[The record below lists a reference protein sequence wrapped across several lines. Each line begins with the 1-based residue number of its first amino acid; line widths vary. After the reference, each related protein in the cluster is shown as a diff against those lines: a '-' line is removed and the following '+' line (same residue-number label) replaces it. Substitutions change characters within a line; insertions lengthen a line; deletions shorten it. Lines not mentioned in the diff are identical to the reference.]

1 MRSKRC
7 DPDVVTY
14 SFLISCHETAN
25 RWREVPDLLA
35 QSLPG
40 ASHQEV
46 EAYIHGPVLAAHP
59 KLKDHLAELAKV
71 EGLGVGWR
79 QLAEAQG
86 AAPVEASAEVLG
98 AAAALQDMQESPPG
112 YTARRTGRSALL
124 LCSVRL
130 SFLEA
135 CGCPSRDQRDRPP
148 APPAPP
154 LLALLRLEEL
164 VRSTFVDAR
173 GEECLCEIK
182 FCFTFEEELLA
193 MLLEMLH
200 APVSSEGS
208 LRALLHCCDGNTAFW
223 ALSAHSEKQSCAFQH
238 AKAVT
243 IQTLE
248 TEERSIRH
256 MLKRSHLLAPGR
268 ADDLRHPIAQAML
281 AAGLLVPRWAPLRFE
296 IPKAARPFLQEHRAR
311 AGSWK
316 HFANK
321 SCRKPGEKKKQSAS
335 CNSKA
340 EGERKSSTQ
349 QEWINSQHAKLSWPG
364 RLDYNLQVM
373 RHRAEIIRQLDH
385 LDEHGTKKELTE
397 QESVTK
403 AQGQPEISR
412 VRNLDLIL
420 RVWRED
426 KDGKAKAGGAS
437 EKPMLAAKIVEVRD
451 TYGKM
456 SAKARGAKIHTGPLQ
471 LRKALKPR
479 DTTEWVRSMKQPYSY
494 FESSA
499 NQPTPKPEKSKGPPA
514 REPRSITGAG
524 RASPLKEKKQE
535 EKNAEKSP
543 DKKEK
548 KAKGGAISDEDPVK
562 APALGEYDD
571 RTLGRRPWDEGHH
584 IMMSRMNHEASAYFD
599 KPKRKEGEGPPP
611 MRERYVMNDRQL
623 AWNDEPGK
631 PGQLRR
637 TLFDHVGAY
646 SIGGCK
652 DYQMPSYWRKVKD
665 SA

>member
-1 MRSKRC
+1 
-7 DPDVVTY
+7 
-14 SFLISCHETAN
+14 
-25 RWREVPDLLA
+25 
-35 QSLPG
+35 
-40 ASHQEV
+40 
-46 EAYIHGPVLAAHP
+46 
-59 KLKDHLAELAKV
+59 
-71 EGLGVGWR
+71 
-79 QLAEAQG
+79 
-86 AAPVEASAEVLG
+86 
-98 AAAALQDMQESPPG
+98 
-112 YTARRTGRSALL
+112 
-124 LCSVRL
+124 
-130 SFLEA
+130 
-135 CGCPSRDQRDRPP
+135 
-148 APPAPP
+148 
-154 LLALLRLEEL
+154 
-164 VRSTFVDAR
+164 
-173 GEECLCEIK
+173 
-182 FCFTFEEELLA
+182 

-248 TEERSIRH
+248 TEDDLGERVEARLEWQMDQVLSHPAILNLRQDPAVPFAVMLWESIRH

-296 IPKAARPFLQEHRAR
+296 IPKAARPFLQE
-311 AGSWK
+311 
-316 HFANK
+316 
-321 SCRKPGEKKKQSAS
+321 
-335 CNSKA
+335 
-340 EGERKSSTQ
+340 
-349 QEWINSQHAKLSWPG
+349 WINSQHAKLSWPG
-364 RLDYNLQVM
+364 RLDYNLQ
-373 RHRAEIIRQLDH
+373 
-385 LDEHGTKKELTE
+385 
-397 QESVTK
+397 VTK

-426 KDGKAKAGGAS
+426 KDG

-514 REPRSITGAG
+514 LWLPTTKQKA
-524 RASPLKEKKQE
+524 LQEKKQE

-584 IMMSRMNHEASAYFD
+584 IMMSRMNHEVQSGVREYFD

-665 SA
+665 WSSYSTPELPLTLRCKIQPHGHVPAGYERRHLFQALANMPPSEAATTRPQVLAWLGGA